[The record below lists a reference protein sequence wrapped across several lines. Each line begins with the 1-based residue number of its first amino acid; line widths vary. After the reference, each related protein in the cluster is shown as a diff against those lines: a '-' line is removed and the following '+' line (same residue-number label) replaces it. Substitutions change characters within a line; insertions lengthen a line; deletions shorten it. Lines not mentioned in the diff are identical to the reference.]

1 MRLYVTLDAGERLTN
16 RVERNRRGPRDSL
29 AFAKQGVERRS
40 FLAGIAAVD
49 DGKTFAAANASSLH
63 ARIVRAYGLLVLYL
77 HYVITTC
84 GPLDERLQRAS
95 ALIVVRAAT
104 ANRGTRRIHHAHA
117 PPYHRYNKCSG
128 PAATEPPKKAAH
140 GPSKPRVALRR
151 RLRPAA
157 GPPLDEMARDFGKQR
172 PVDRVR
178 REALP
183 EHVCGYES
191 N

>member
-1 MRLYVTLDAGERLTN
+1 MRPLRQRVPDVDDVSAAAGERLTN

-49 DGKTFAAANASSLH
+49 DGYFAAANASSLH

-77 HYVITTC
+77 YYVITKLC
-84 GPLDERLQRAS
+84 PLRKRLQRGS

-104 ANRGTRRIHHAHA
+104 ANRHTRRTRCCHHAHA

-128 PAATEPPKKAAH
+128 PAAANITKTAADNQT
-140 GPSKPRVALRR
+140 KPRVAVRR

-157 GPPLDEMARDFGKQR
+157 RPPRHEVARDVGEQR
-172 PVDRVR
+172 PVDRI
-178 REALP
+178 
-183 EHVCGYES
+183 
-191 N
+191 